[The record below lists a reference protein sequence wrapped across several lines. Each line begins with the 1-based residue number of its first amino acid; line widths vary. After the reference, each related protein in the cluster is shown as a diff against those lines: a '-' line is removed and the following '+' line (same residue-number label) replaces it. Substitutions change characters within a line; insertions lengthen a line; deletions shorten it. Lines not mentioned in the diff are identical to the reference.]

1 MMTEMTKYPPH
12 QRYSHADFGKHRS
25 YMLVLN
31 ISRVS
36 ITVDDEHEIHM
47 ESNFREADKPNAK
60 EWLEEVAADISKAYG
75 GNAGKLFNMLKD
87 GL

>member
-1 MMTEMTKYPPH
+1 MTQMTKYPH

-31 ISRVS
+31 MSRVS
-36 ITVDDEHEIHM
+36 ITVDHEHEIHI
-47 ESNFREADKPNAK
+47 ESNFQESDKPNAS
-60 EWLEEVAADISKAYG
+60 EWLEEVASDISKAYG
-75 GNAGKLFNMLKD
+75 GNAKKLCNMLKD

>member
-1 MMTEMTKYPPH
+1 MTQMTKYPH

-31 ISRVS
+31 MSRVS
-36 ITVDDEHEIHM
+36 ITVDFEHEIHI
-47 ESNFREADKPNAK
+47 ESNFLESDKASAN
-60 EWLEEVAADISKAYG
+60 EWLEEVAADIAKAYG
-75 GNAGKLFNMLKD
+75 GNAKKLCNMLRD

>member
-1 MMTEMTKYPPH
+1 MMTEMTKYPH

-31 ISRVS
+31 MSRVS
-36 ITVDDEHEIHM
+36 ITVDFEHEIHM
-47 ESNFREADKPNAK
+47 ESNFTESDKPNAV
-60 EWLEEVAADISKAYG
+60 EWLAEVADDISKAYG
-75 GNAGKLFNMLKD
+75 GGAKKLFNMLQD